1 MIQPIIKAHD
11 LKIVYNAGKSNEYV
25 ALRVNEFEIYP
36 EEYIIFFG
44 PSGCGKSTLLYCLL
58 GILPPTSGELFVKG
72 ENPYKYTPQRMV
84 QFQRSTIGIIYQ
96 SFNLIPSLS
105 VLDNVALPC
114 IFANMSKAERD
125 EKGMQFLKRYGV
137 DAQANKLSSN
147 LSGGQMQR
155 VAVARSLM
163 NNPEILL
170 GDEPVGNLDSIST
183 QQVMQTLS
191 EVNTHD
197 KKTIILVTHDA
208 KHLPYAHRVY
218 HFKDGYIEREV
229 VNPER
234 PQIKPIA
241 LGKTILTEMEK
252 LARLYPYIT
261 QTELRVKS
269 IVNYLTQDIG
279 FDQIERLEK
288 IVELMISGK
297 ANSNDV
303 LGVLERPVVEGGV
316 GLTHERSEAI
326 LVKIDKI
333 LEEALQIRRYRF
345 RRTQNITGTSKQD
358 DRISTIRNALLEE
371 FKMHVSDDEV
381 VVLDTMVANRISGL
395 IQTEDFEFFAS
406 RPANEKGLELT
417 AEAAHMFT
425 GYLEKLIAQAEH
437 I

>member
-1 MIQPIIKAHD
+1 MVQPIIKAHD
-11 LKIVYNAGKSNEYV
+11 LKIVYNQGKSNEYL

-58 GILPPTSGELFVKG
+58 GILPPTSGELWVKG
-72 ENPYKYTPQRMV
+72 DNPYAHDAKWLVHY
-84 QFQRSTIGIIYQ
+84 QRSTIGIIYQ

-114 IFANMSKAERD
+114 IFAGLSKGERD
-125 EKGMQFLKRYGV
+125 AKGMQFLKRYGV
-137 DAQANKLSSN
+137 DKQANKLSLN

-163 NNPEILL
+163 NDPEILL
-170 GDEPVGNLDSIST
+170 GDEPVGNLDSVST
-183 QQVMQTLS
+183 AEVMRTLS
-191 EVNTHD
+191 EVNTND
-197 KKTIILVTHDA
+197 RKTIILVTHDA

-234 PQIKPIA
+234 PQIKPVA
-241 LGKTILTEMEK
+241 LGKTILTEIEK

-269 IVNYLTQDIG
+269 IVNYLTQDLG

-297 ANSNDV
+297 ANAGDV
-303 LGVLERPVVEGGV
+303 LGVLEKPVVEGGV
-316 GLTHERSEAI
+316 GMSHERAESI
-326 LVKIDKI
+326 IKKIDKI

-345 RRTQNITGTSKQD
+345 RRNENVAGSSKQD
-358 DRISTIRNALLEE
+358 DRIRSIREALLTEYSMAIPDE
-371 FKMHVSDDEV
+371 KIGLFDD
-381 VVLDTMVANRISGL
+381 MVASRISGY
-395 IQTEDFEFFAS
+395 IQTEDFEAFAS
-406 RPANEKGLELT
+406 RPVDQKGLGLSPEG
-417 AEAAHMFT
+417 AHSFT